1 MDGSELGSRTS
12 TDPPLYVGKS
22 SDPSNQVRNLRSTQY
37 DLFSGVEWV
46 LIVVVWDLGGS
57 SKHGRGGV
65 L

>member
-12 TDPPLYVGKS
+12 TNPPLYVGKS
-22 SDPSNQVRNLRSTQY
+22 SDPSNQVRNLRSAQY
-37 DLFSGVEWV
+37 DLFSGVTV
-46 LIVVVWDLGGS
+46 FVWDLGGS